1 MSYFK
6 EFPKVVINKQE
17 VLDITRKVSLSS
29 ALKFASIDYS
39 NYTLQD
45 GDTPEMIAHYYY
57 DDVELAWLVL
67 LSNDIVDPYTQW
79 YKTQEQLE
87 EYIKVQYETQSGTT
101 GDVEIT
107 TYDENGVATTS
118 TVSAVLE
125 WTKKPTIASNIVRY
139 QSKLTP
145 EIQINYATYIAN
157 PTAEFEVVRIYD
169 EEYNLNESRRTI
181 KLVNKSYLGF
191 IRNRFKEVING
202 G

>member
-29 ALKFASIDYS
+29 ALKFTSLDYS
-39 NYTLQD
+39 NYSLQD

-79 YKTQEQLE
+79 YKTQEHLE
-87 EYIKVQYETQSGTT
+87 EYIKVQYETKSGTT
-101 GDVEIT
+101 GD
-107 TYDENGVATTS
+107 
-118 TVSAVLE
+118 AVLE

>member
-17 VLDITRKVSLSS
+17 VLDITRKISLSS
-29 ALKFASIDYS
+29 ALKFTSIDYS
-39 NYTLQD
+39 NYLLKD

>member
-29 ALKFASIDYS
+29 ALKFTSLDYS
-39 NYTLQD
+39 NYSLQD

-101 GDVEIT
+101 GD
-107 TYDENGVATTS
+107 
-118 TVSAVLE
+118 AV
-125 WTKKPTIASNIVRY
+125 
-139 QSKLTP
+139 
-145 EIQINYATYIAN
+145 
-157 PTAEFEVVRIYD
+157 
-169 EEYNLNESRRTI
+169 
-181 KLVNKSYLGF
+181 
-191 IRNRFKEVING
+191 
-202 G
+202 

>member
-29 ALKFASIDYS
+29 ALKFSSIDYS
-39 NYTLQD
+39 NYSLQD

-107 TYDENGVATTS
+107 TYDENEVATTS
-118 TVSAVLE
+118 TVSNPLISADVAERATAQAIVDATPSAV
-125 WTKKPTIASNIVRY
+125 VD
-139 QSKLTP
+139 
-145 EIQINYATYIAN
+145 TYNA
-157 PTAEFEVVRIYD
+157 
-169 EEYNLNESRRTI
+169 
-181 KLVNKSYLGF
+181 
-191 IRNRFKEVING
+191 
-202 G
+202 